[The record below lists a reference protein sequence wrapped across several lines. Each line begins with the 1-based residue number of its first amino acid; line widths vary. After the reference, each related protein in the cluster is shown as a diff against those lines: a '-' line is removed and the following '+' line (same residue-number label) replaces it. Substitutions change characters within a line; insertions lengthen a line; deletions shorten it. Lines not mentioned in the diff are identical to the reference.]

1 MKIKTH
7 SGAKKRLRKNA
18 SGKVKRKKIGMRHL
32 LKNKSSKR
40 KRLLGKATYVHS
52 ANEYQVRRQ
61 LVF

>member
-7 SGAKKRLRKNA
+7 SGAKKRFRLKPG
-18 SGKVKRKKIGMRHL
+18 GKVKRKQMGKRHL
-32 LKNKSSKR
+32 LNKKSAKR
-40 KRLLGKATYVHS
+40 KRLLTAPAYVND